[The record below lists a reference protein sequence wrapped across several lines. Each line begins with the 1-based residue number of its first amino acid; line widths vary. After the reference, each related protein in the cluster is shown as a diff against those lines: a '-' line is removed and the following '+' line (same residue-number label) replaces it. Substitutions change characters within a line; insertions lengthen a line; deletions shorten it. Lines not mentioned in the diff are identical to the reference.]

1 MTWNKWLRRQSHHE
15 FNYKLKFNSHFSI
28 DFHRPGRLPAV
39 IGLSWPV
46 KRNFR
51 TGFTVT
57 GYDWSHTESVLPS
70 DPSWFILIYYLAIA
84 DLFISADLTCVLHPL
99 VSLIWP
105 CLPAMLTMDLLPT
118 HPSHFLYLEPDQ
130 TTSAHTLLCRAR
142 HGVSTLL
149 SHLRWRGRRQG
160 HKTVVVLGEHPVFES
175 THWSTVYPISPY
187 N

>member
-1 MTWNKWLRRQSHHE
+1 M
-15 FNYKLKFNSHFSI
+15 
-28 DFHRPGRLPAV
+28 
-39 IGLSWPV
+39 IGVS
-46 KRNFR
+46 
-51 TGFTVT
+51 
-57 GYDWSHTESVLPS
+57 TESVLQS

-118 HPSHFLYLEPDQ
+118 HPSHFLYLVLDQ

-160 HKTVVVLGEHPVFES
+160 HKAVVVLGEHPVFES
-175 THWSTVYPISPY
+175 THWSTVCCTTRWNRVWFINDYLYWSFNLQYLIACR
-187 N
+187 NNIQGKAQR